1 MALPIIHLIKEIS
14 MNTTQILGEA
24 PGIQYQKKTD
34 KTETKTNQSLT
45 DTIIIGRFMRGRFD
59 KPMTIHKGNIRGE
72 LGYEPNN
79 PDYICVRDT
88 LDRGVPSVQVLR
100 VPPNIG

>member
-1 MALPIIHLIKEIS
+1 MALPIIHSIKEIS

-45 DTIIIGRFMRGRFD
+45 DSIIIGRFMRGRFD
-59 KPMTIHKGNIRGE
+59 APMTIHKGNIRGE

-79 PDYICVRDT
+79 PDYRCVQDI
-88 LDRGVPSVQVLR
+88 LERGVPSVQVLR

>member
-1 MALPIIHLIKEIS
+1 

-45 DTIIIGRFMRGRFD
+45 DTIIIGRFKRGRFD
-59 KPMTIHKGNIRGE
+59 MPMTIHNGNIRGQ
-72 LGYEPNN
+72 LGYDPKIQITFVFKN
-79 PDYICVRDT
+79 
-88 LDRGVPSVQVLR
+88 VLIVMFLR
-100 VPPNIG
+100 FRYYVFRLILGN